1 MENNLCEEI
10 QQLDNKIITK
20 EDFKKL
26 YIENKINK
34 ICDALRKELINLG
47 YTFKSETDTEVL
59 VHLIDDIKKKEEKLR
74 EMPCPSEKK
83 TCHVIPEG
91 KFQYN
96 YKILSF
102 PMKLFACSIQFFT
115 DSMKC
120 LHSLHVTFPNYL
132 EFP

>member
-1 MENNLCEEI
+1 M
-10 QQLDNKIITK
+10 
-20 EDFKKL
+20 
-26 YIENKINK
+26 
-34 ICDALRKELINLG
+34 
-47 YTFKSETDTEVL
+47 
-59 VHLIDDIKKKEEKLR
+59 KKKEEKLR
-74 EMPCPSEKK
+74 EMPCPSAKK
-83 TCHVIPEG
+83 SCHVIPEG

-120 LHSLHVTFPNYL
+120 FHSLHVTFPNYL